1 MERLKKFK
9 SFKINEDIFGTFS
22 FYNVKNHVNN
32 IIKMMGDNEGGIT
45 YRKIS
50 DNFYK
55 QDGSL
60 FGKVNREKL
69 QKLTYDI
76 TSELEE
82 MGYIVDIYGPYGL
95 EFDVNF
101 LPFTII
107 PK

>member
-9 SFKINEDIFGTFS
+9 SFKINEGIFDTFS
-22 FYNVKNHVNN
+22 FYNVKNHVKN
-32 IIKMMGDNEGGIT
+32 IIKMIKDNNGDVIT

-60 FGKVNREKL
+60 FGKINREKL
-69 QKLTYDI
+69 QKLTSDI
-76 TSELEE
+76 ASELEE

-95 EFDVNF
+95 EFDVYPPN
-101 LPFTII
+101 TRS
-107 PK
+107 K